1 VFNEV
6 LEVETRML
14 APIAPHVCEELWEMM
29 GKNQFISTSSWP
41 ASDEAR
47 IDIQAEENEAL
58 IMSVLEDTANILK
71 ATGATPQRTFYYVA
85 APWKQKI
92 YLIALKKSVSGKIQ
106 QKDLMKELMADP
118 SLKPKAEKTAK
129 FTGQILDEI
138 NRMPK
143 ERKQRL
149 IRVGTINE
157 NQALNEAKDFF
168 KKEIKAEIHIYD
180 EEDTKRY
187 DPRARASL
195 AKPGRPAIF
204 IE

>member
-1 VFNEV
+1 

-14 APIAPHVCEELWEMM
+14 APIAPHVCEELWEIM

-41 ASDEAR
+41 APDEAR

-58 IMSVLEDTANILK
+58 IVSVLEDTLNILK
-71 ATGATPQRTFYYVA
+71 ATGATPKRIFYYVA

-92 YLIALKKSVSGKIQ
+92 YLIGLKKSVSGKIQ

-118 SLKPKAEKTAK
+118 SLKPKAEKIAK

-138 NRMPK
+138 NRMPE

-149 IRVGTINE
+149 IRVETINE
-157 NQALNEAKDFF
+157 NQVLNEAEDFF
-168 KKEIKAEIHIYD
+168 EKEIKAEIHIYD
-180 EEDTKRY
+180 EEESKRY